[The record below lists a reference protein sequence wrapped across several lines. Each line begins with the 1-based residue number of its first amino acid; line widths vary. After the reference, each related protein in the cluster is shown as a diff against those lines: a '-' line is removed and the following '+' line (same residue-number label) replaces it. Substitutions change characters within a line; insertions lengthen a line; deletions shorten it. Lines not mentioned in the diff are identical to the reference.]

1 MIFKEALRSLKNSRS
16 KAVFFALTFFI
27 TTALLFV
34 YFNMAEAVP
43 SDPEVYVSDQN
54 LADMLQLLS
63 KGNISNLMMVF
74 VVIMCAIDLF
84 FTNDFFVKNKAK
96 ELAVRMIC
104 GATYLQLAGYLLI
117 QTMILLAVSIPLGIL
132 CGYGLLQVFNVL
144 LNMGGAEITL
154 RVTSYAMVEFV
165 SVMFF
170 IVGVITILNASFA
183 YKSGAV
189 LLAGGNISA
198 MKKGGGYGVTNT
210 KVFQFI
216 LNLIGI
222 AAAVLPL
229 YGFFKSSG
237 GLAVM
242 MVIACVGLERT
253 ISCVLLPALS
263 RYNRKKGTAS
273 TVEAAANGFLRRDIQ
288 FTKITIFLLIGDLM
302 VLLSMLAARQNGP
315 VEQLMIIF
323 TYISISIL
331 QSMTIMFRLETD
343 LSSRSREYMILGQ
356 LGTPDEMRSA
366 IMHREIRRFYL
377 FVALLCVIYIGTA
390 LVSVYISR
398 GASLSQIALLGTS
411 ALVPVAA
418 VAVLT
423 IIFYSGM
430 LKNNKAPAQA
440 EAE

>member
-216 LNLIGI
+216 LN
-222 AAAVLPL
+222 
-229 YGFFKSSG
+229 
-237 GLAVM
+237 
-242 MVIACVGLERT
+242 
-253 ISCVLLPALS
+253 
-263 RYNRKKGTAS
+263 
-273 TVEAAANGFLRRDIQ
+273 Q
-288 FTKITIFLLIGDLM
+288 
-302 VLLSMLAARQNGP
+302 
-315 VEQLMIIF
+315 
-323 TYISISIL
+323 YISKIK
-331 QSMTIMFRLETD
+331 TK
-343 LSSRSREYMILGQ
+343 
-356 LGTPDEMRSA
+356 
-366 IMHREIRRFYL
+366 
-377 FVALLCVIYIGTA
+377 
-390 LVSVYISR
+390 
-398 GASLSQIALLGTS
+398 SL
-411 ALVPVAA
+411 
-418 VAVLT
+418 
-423 IIFYSGM
+423 
-430 LKNNKAPAQA
+430 LKNK
-440 EAE
+440 EKYIKSF